1 MTPIFKTKWSYLEE
15 IALQTFVLGQ
25 KYIQELVTFKAVVQ
39 DI

>member
-25 KYIQELVTFKAVVQ
+25 KYIQELTFKAVVQ